1 MAERV
6 PPKLLQKLVQVLRV
20 TPRRVYALIEQRAS
34 ANHFSRVLG
43 ALLLASENG
52 ISIQRYATEDQLAIL
67 RGAPRAAPVQDAA
80 GAPAAP
86 AKKQAPALRRPR
98 AIQTTKD
105 NSIFV
110 VHGRDAKLNEDM
122 FGFLRAIGLNPK
134 EWSQAIKD
142 AKGANPNV
150 GQVINKAMK
159 QAQGVLVMFS
169 PDEDAKLKSKF
180 CGVKDRKKGLDKLD
194 GQARPNVLF
203 EAGLA
208 LGAHPDKTLL
218 VQVGDT
224 RDISDIAG
232 MHLINLS
239 DDPNS
244 RKELAQRLATKL
256 KFRVDMTGT
265 SWLSNAFNFDR

>member
-1 MAERV
+1 MER
-6 PPKLLQKLVQVLRV
+6 LLKVLRV
-20 TPRRVYALIEQRAS
+20 KERRVYALIEQRAS

-52 ISIQRYATEDQLAIL
+52 ISIQRYATDDQLAIL
-67 RGAPRAAPVQDAA
+67 RGAPRAAPVQMAA
-80 GAPAAP
+80 APAAP
-86 AKKQAPALRRPR
+86 AKKSAQAPHRSR
-98 AIQTTKD
+98 AIRTSKD

-110 VHGRDAKLNEDM
+110 VHGRDTKLNEDM
-122 FGFLRAIGLNPK
+122 FGFLRAINLNPK

-150 GQVINKAMK
+150 GQVINNAMK

-180 CGVKDRKKGLDKLD
+180 CGIKDRKKGLDKLD

-256 KFRVDMTGT
+256 KFKVDMTGT
-265 SWLSNAFNFDR
+265 SWLSNAFKFNR

>member
-1 MAERV
+1 MAERI
-6 PPKLLQKLVQVLRV
+6 PPKLLEKLVNVLGV
-20 TPRRVYALIEQRAS
+20 TRRRVYRLIEERAT
-34 ANHFSRVLG
+34 ANHFSSVLG

-52 ISIQRYATEDQLAIL
+52 VSIQRFASEDQLAIL
-67 RGAPRAAPVQDAA
+67 RGAPRAAPVQSAA
-80 GAPAAP
+80 EPAPS
-86 AKKQAPALRRPR
+86 AKKSSPPPRRPL
-98 AIQTTKD
+98 AIRTTKD

-150 GQVINKAMK
+150 GQVINNAMK

-180 CGVKDRKKGLDKLD
+180 CGVKDKKKGLDKLD

-239 DDPNS
+239 DEPSS

-256 KFRVDMTGT
+256 KFKVDMTGT
-265 SWLSNAFNFDR
+265 SWLSNAFKFNR

>member
-1 MAERV
+1 MAERI
-6 PPKLLQKLVQVLRV
+6 PPKLLEKLVKILGV
-20 TPRRVYALIEQRAS
+20 TPRRVYRLIEERAT
-34 ANHFSRVLG
+34 ANHFSSVLG

-52 ISIQRYATEDQLAIL
+52 ISIQRFASENQLAIL
-67 RGAPRAAPVQDAA
+67 RGAPRAAPVKAA
-80 GAPAAP
+80 AEPIAS
-86 AKKQAPALRRPR
+86 AKKSVPASRRPR
-98 AIQTTKD
+98 TIRTTKD

-134 EWSQAIKD
+134 EWSQAINE
-142 AKGANPNV
+142 AKGANPNI
-150 GQVINKAMK
+150 GKVINNAMR

-180 CGVKDRKKGLDKLD
+180 CGTKDRKKGLDKLD

-232 MHLINLS
+232 MHLLNLS

-256 KFRVDMTGT
+256 KFKVDMTGT
-265 SWLSNAFNFDR
+265 SWLSNAFKFNR

>member
-1 MAERV
+1 MAERI
-6 PPKLLQKLVQVLRV
+6 PPKLLEKLVKVLRV
-20 TPRRVYALIEQRAS
+20 TPRRVYRLIEERAT
-34 ANHFSRVLG
+34 ANHFSSVLG

-67 RGAPRAAPVQDAA
+67 RGAPRAAPVQAA
-80 GAPAAP
+80 AAPTAAVARKTAPAV
-86 AKKQAPALRRPR
+86 RRPR
-98 AIQTTKD
+98 TIPTTKD

-150 GQVINKAMK
+150 GQVINNAMK
-159 QAQGVLVMFS
+159 HVQGVLVMFS
-169 PDEDAKLKSKF
+169 PDEQAKLKSKF
-180 CGVKDRKKGLDKLD
+180 CGEKDKKNGLDKLD

-224 RDISDIAG
+224 RGISDIAG

-239 DDPNS
+239 DDPSS

-256 KFRVDMTGT
+256 KFKVDMTGT
-265 SWLSNAFNFDR
+265 SWLSNAFKFNR